1 MKNIKNIQSLP
12 LRKVIDK
19 LQYIEQMKCEAL
31 NLIILKNN
39 KRLYQS
45 AKEGMLPLYQAI
57 TEFGVTH
64 LENTMVIDK
73 IVGKAAA
80 LLISYIH
87 AKVVYCS
94 LLSTRGKTVLEK
106 QNIAFYYEVLT
117 PEIINRYGTDI
128 CPFEKAVL
136 DIEDPSTGYLRIQ
149 AKLNE
154 LGLIDPV
161 S

>member
-1 MKNIKNIQSLP
+1 M
-12 LRKVIDK
+12 LRRVISK
-19 LQYIEQMKCEAL
+19 LQYIERLKRDGL
-31 NLIILKNN
+31 NLILLKDNEP
-39 KRLYQS
+39 LYQS

-57 TEFGVTH
+57 SELGVAK
-64 LENTMVIDK
+64 LENSIIIDK

-87 AKVVYCS
+87 AQTVYCS
-94 LLSTRGKTVLEK
+94 TLSVRGKTVLEDHG
-106 QNIAFYYEVLT
+106 ITFRYEELT

-136 DIEDPSTGYLRIQ
+136 DVEDPKIGYLRIQ
-149 AKLNE
+149 AQLRQ
-154 LGLIDPV
+154 LGLLDPE

>member
-1 MKNIKNIQSLP
+1 
-12 LRKVIDK
+12 VIEK
-19 LQYIEQMKCEAL
+19 LQYVEQMKRERL

-45 AKEGMLPLYQAI
+45 TREGMLPLYQAI
-57 TEFGVTH
+57 SELSGAQ
-64 LENTMVIDK
+64 LENTIIVDK

-80 LLISYIH
+80 LLISYIQ

-94 LLSTRGKTVLEK
+94 LLSIRGKTVLEN
-106 QNIAFYYEVLT
+106 QGISFFYEELT

-136 DIEDPSTGYLRIQ
+136 DVEDPQTGYLRIQ
-149 AKLNE
+149 AKLQQ
-154 LGLIDPV
+154 LGLFDPE